1 MGITQSHE
9 FCKAG
14 KAIPQALAFAY
25 GKPDDDPVVHVANYC
40 TFVNLNFITI
50 YHHVDIIIL
59 LFRGP
64 SSLAAES
71 NNVAVSVAE
80 TNEATMSPL

>member
-25 GKPDDDPVVHVANYC
+25 GKPDDDPVVHVTNYC
-40 TFVNLNFITI
+40 TFVNLNF
-50 YHHVDIIIL
+50 YNNL
-59 LFRGP
+59 LPRRHYNTVIP
-64 SSLAAES
+64 RAL
-71 NNVAVSVAE
+71 
-80 TNEATMSPL
+80 